1 MYVNEYLW
9 INNFQIYCV
18 KYFAIIKRCIIF
30 VINKNMKDMDKIQK
44 EANEYKDYSVKNLK
58 RTIFLYRA
66 LTFFSGEMVNF
77 VLSFSTFVFFFLLFS
92 KISFMSVSVLIL
104 FHYFFIWN
112 YFIKIKGYRLVS
124 PEEAE
129 EINEIVKILE
139 GFIENKKP
147 L

>member
-1 MYVNEYLW
+1 L
-9 INNFQIYCV
+9 
-18 KYFAIIKRCIIF
+18 
-30 VINKNMKDMDKIQK
+30 
-44 EANEYKDYSVKNLK
+44 
-58 RTIFLYRA
+58 
-66 LTFFSGEMVNF
+66 
-77 VLSFSTFVFFFLLFS
+77 
-92 KISFMSVSVLIL
+92 
-104 FHYFFIWN
+104 HYFFIWN

>member
-1 MYVNEYLW
+1 
-9 INNFQIYCV
+9 
-18 KYFAIIKRCIIF
+18 
-30 VINKNMKDMDKIQK
+30 MKDMDKIQK

-129 EINEIVKILE
+129 EINEIVKILK